1 MEVLPSAVDLSSTT
15 EVTVSAEMGASAA
28 AASAALLG
36 VTPMGLDAD
45 SAEFAAALSAAGG
58 QYLGMTAQH
67 VGSRLGLASD
77 QAISSLTY
85 QATDAINAASGLGG
99 SLI

>member
-28 AASAALLG
+28 AASTALLG

-58 QYLGMTAQH
+58 QYLGMTAEH

-85 QATDAINAASGLGG
+85 QATDAINAVGGL
-99 SLI
+99 SF

>member
-85 QATDAINAASGLGG
+85 QATDAINAVGGL
-99 SLI
+99 SF

>member
-15 EVTVSAEMGASAA
+15 EVTISAEMGASAS

-45 SAEFAAALSAAGG
+45 SAEFAAALSAAGA
-58 QYLGMTAQH
+58 QYLGMTAEH

-85 QATDAINAASGLGG
+85 QATDAINAIGGL
-99 SLI
+99 SF

>member
-1 MEVLPSAVDLSSTT
+1 MEVVPSAVDLSSTT
-15 EVTVSAEMGASAA
+15 EIGISSEMGASAS

-58 QYLGMTAQH
+58 QYLGMTAEH
-67 VGSRLGLASD
+67 VGSRLGLASN
-77 QAISSLTY
+77 QAMSSLAY
-85 QATDAINAASGLGG
+85 VATDAASAVGGLT
-99 SLI
+99 I

>member
-1 MEVLPSAVDLSSTT
+1 MEVVSSAVDLSSAT
-15 EVTVSAEMGASAA
+15 EVGISAEMGASAS

-45 SAEFAAALSAAGG
+45 SAAFAAALSAAGG
-58 QYLGMTAQH
+58 AYLRMTAEH
-67 VGSRLGLASD
+67 VGSRLGLAGN

-85 QATDAINAASGLGG
+85 QATDAINAVSGLA
-99 SLI
+99 I

>member
-28 AASAALLG
+28 AASTALLG

-45 SAEFAAALSAAGG
+45 SAEFAAAGG
-58 QYLGMTAQH
+58 QYLGMTAEH

-85 QATDAINAASGLGG
+85 QATDAINAVSGL
-99 SLI
+99 SF

>member
-1 MEVLPSAVDLSSTT
+1 MEVVPSAVDMSSAT
-15 EVTVSAEMGASAA
+15 EVSISSEMGASAS

-58 QYLGMTAQH
+58 QYLGMTAEH
-67 VGSRLGLASD
+67 VGSRLGLASN
-77 QAISSLTY
+77 QAMSSLAY
-85 QATDAINAASGLGG
+85 HATDVANAVGGLTF
-99 SLI
+99 